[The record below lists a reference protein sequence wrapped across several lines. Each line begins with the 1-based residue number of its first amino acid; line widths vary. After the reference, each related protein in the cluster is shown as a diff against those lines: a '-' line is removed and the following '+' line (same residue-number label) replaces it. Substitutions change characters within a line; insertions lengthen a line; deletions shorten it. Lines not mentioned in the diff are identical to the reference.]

1 MEPTPLFPADLPPP
15 PPVSRRRKLA
25 VLAAGILGLALVG
38 WIDEVTGYELGF
50 FVFYS
55 VPVGL
60 TAWYGGVWPGAV
72 TALGASIT
80 WWLADH
86 FNGVNYS
93 SRFYLYWN
101 LTIHFL
107 TFVINAVT
115 MAKIKRALDERRA
128 LVDELNRVKR
138 HLQEVQTTQA
148 PKR

>member
-1 MEPTPLFPADLPPP
+1 MTPAPEPPVDFPPP
-15 PPVSRRRKLA
+15 PPISPRRKLA
-25 VLAAGILGLALVG
+25 VLAAGLLGLTLLG
-38 WIDEVTGYELGF
+38 WIDYFTGYELGF

-60 TAWYGGVWPGAV
+60 TAWYGGRWPGLI

-93 SRFYLYWN
+93 TRFLLYWN

-107 TFVINAVT
+107 TFVINAAT
-115 MAKIKRALDERRA
+115 IAKIKLELDERRA
-128 LVDELNRVKR
+128 LVAELRRVKR
-138 HLQEVQTTQA
+138 LLQTQA
-148 PKR
+148 DAPR